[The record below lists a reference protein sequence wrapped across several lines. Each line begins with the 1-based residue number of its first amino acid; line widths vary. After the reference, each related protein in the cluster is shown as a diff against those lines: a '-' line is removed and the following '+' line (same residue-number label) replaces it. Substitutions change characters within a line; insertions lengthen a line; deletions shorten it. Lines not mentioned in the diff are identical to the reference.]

1 MKGFLYFSAEWCQP
15 CKMLGPIME
24 QVTKQGIPVNKV
36 NVDYEVT
43 LTKQYNVTS
52 VPTVILVENGVEK
65 TRFVGAKPMNEII
78 RIYNEQ

>member
-1 MKGFLYFSAEWCQP
+1 MKGFIYFSAEWCQP

-24 QVTKQGIPVNKV
+24 QVAKQVPVNKV

-52 VPTVILVENGVEK
+52 IPTVILVDNGVEK
-65 TRFVGAKPMNEII
+65 TRFTGAKPINDIVN
-78 RIYNEQ
+78 IYNNN

>member
-1 MKGFLYFSAEWCQP
+1 MKGFLYFSEEWCQP

-24 QVTKQGIPVNKV
+24 QVTKQGIQVSKI
-36 NVDYEVT
+36 NVDYDVT

-65 TRFVGAKPMNEII
+65 TRFVGAKPLNEII
-78 RIYNEQ
+78 RIYNG

>member
-1 MKGFLYFSAEWCQP
+1 MKGFIYFSADWCQP
-15 CKMLGPIME
+15 CKALGPIME
-24 QVTKQGIPVNKV
+24 QVAKQVPVNKV

-65 TRFVGAKPMNEII
+65 TRFTGVKPINDIVN
-78 RIYNEQ
+78 IYNNN

>member
-24 QVTKQGIPVNKV
+24 QVTKQGIQVSKI
-36 NVDYEVT
+36 NVDYDVT

-78 RIYNEQ
+78 RIYNG

>member
-1 MKGFLYFSAEWCQP
+1 MKGFIYFSAEWCQP
-15 CKMLGPIME
+15 CKALGPIME
-24 QVTKQGIPVNKV
+24 QVAKQVPVNKV

-65 TRFVGAKPMNEII
+65 TRFTGVKPINDIVN
-78 RIYNEQ
+78 IYNNN

>member
-1 MKGFLYFSAEWCQP
+1 MKGFIYFSAEWCQP
-15 CKMLGPIME
+15 CKALGPIME
-24 QVTKQGIPVNKV
+24 QVAKQAPVNKV

-65 TRFVGAKPMNEII
+65 TRFTGVKPINDIVN
-78 RIYNEQ
+78 IYNNN

>member
-24 QVTKQGIPVNKV
+24 QVTKQGIQVSKI
-36 NVDYEVT
+36 NVDYDVT

>member
-52 VPTVILVENGVEK
+52 VPTVILVEDGVEK
-65 TRFVGAKPMNEII
+65 TRFVGAKPLNEII
-78 RIYNEQ
+78 RIYNG

>member
-1 MKGFLYFSAEWCQP
+1 MKGFIYFSAEWCQP

-24 QVTKQGIPVNKV
+24 QVAKHVSVNKV

-43 LTKQYNVTS
+43 LTKQYNVSS

-65 TRFVGAKPMNEII
+65 TRFVGVKPLNDIMN
-78 RIYNEQ
+78 IYNS

>member
-52 VPTVILVENGVEK
+52 VPTVILVDNGVEK
-65 TRFVGAKPMNEII
+65 TRFVGVKPINDIVN
-78 RIYNEQ
+78 IYNNN

>member
-65 TRFVGAKPMNEII
+65 TRFVGVKPMNEII

>member
-24 QVTKQGIPVNKV
+24 QVTKQGIQVSKI
-36 NVDYEVT
+36 NVDYDVT

-65 TRFVGAKPMNEII
+65 TRFVGAKPLNEII